1 MQDGLLG
8 GLLDLAREEELVEDH
23 VDLVEVEDEVELA
36 HVPKELIA
44 GGGGSHAGESTR
56 TYVGGRGAG
65 GGGRGG
71 ALQELDEEMDRLEVH
86 ELVIGRILRHGGPHI
101 VEWREGGLGCWA
113 AARRTT
119 QSVKKSPAYR
129 R

>member
-44 GGGGSHAGESTR
+44 GGGGSHAGENTR
-56 TYVGGRGAG
+56 TYVGGRA

-86 ELVIGRILRHGGPHI
+86 ELVVRRILRHGGPHI
-101 VEWREGGLGCWA
+101 VERREGGLGWW

>member
-1 MQDGLLG
+1 MQDRLLG
-8 GLLDLAREEELVEDH
+8 GFLHLAREEELIEDH

-36 HVPKELIA
+36 NVAKELIA
-44 GGGGSHAGESTR
+44 GGGGDHAGESTR

-71 ALQELDEEMDRLEVH
+71 ALQELDEEMDGLKVH
-86 ELVIGRILRHGGPHI
+86 ELVVGRILRHGGPHI